1 MDLVTFSGDGYR
13 LIPSR
18 FPPVDV
24 YAGLVAN
31 DRFNELVEVENLT
44 NPRLQSEGRLLELYG
59 SPDSPQLQNW
69 NLAPFKYVNPEG
81 SRFFG
86 PMKPALEL
94 AADPQTALAVAVR
107 RREAFLRRTNEPPIG
122 LDMRML
128 KTPVEGDFFDLRRLA
143 VGIDA
148 LQRHGAADPLPEGAS
163 GVLFHADERPFADCI
178 SVIDKNVLA
187 RSVQTV
193 HYRFEWNGE
202 RISSIY
208 AFNDSKPEIDPADLF
223 GEAQILAA

>member
-1 MDLVTFSGDGYR
+1 MDLVSFSGSGFR

-24 YAGLVAN
+24 YAGLIAN
-31 DRFNELVEVENLT
+31 DRFDELVEVENLT
-44 NPRLQSEGRLLELYG
+44 NPRLQSESRLLELYG
-59 SPDSPQLQNW
+59 NPDSPQLQNW
-69 NLAPFKYVNPEG
+69 NLAPFKYVNPDG

-86 PMKPALEL
+86 PTRPALEL
-94 AADPQTALAVAVR
+94 ATDAQTALAIAVR
-107 RREAFLRRTNEPPIG
+107 RREVFLRRTSEPPLG

-128 KTPVEGDFFDLRRLA
+128 KTPVEGTFYDLRSLA
-143 VGIDA
+143 IGIDKSK
-148 LQRHGAADPLPEGAS
+148 RHEAADPLPHNAS
-163 GVLFHADERPFADCI
+163 GVLFRADERPFADCI
-178 SVIDKNVLA
+178 AVTDKNALA

-208 AFNDSKPEIDPADLF
+208 AFNNRKPEIDPADLF
-223 GEAQILAA
+223 GEAQVLAA

>member
-86 PMKPALEL
+86 PVQPALEL
-94 AADPQTALAVAVR
+94 AADPQTALAIAVR
-107 RREAFLRRTNEPPIG
+107 RRELFLRRTNEPSIG

-128 KTPVEGDFFDLRRLA
+128 KTPVQGQFLDLRSLA
-143 VGIDA
+143 VGIDK
-148 LQRHGAADPLPEGAS
+148 LQRHDAANSLPEGAS
-163 GVLFHADERPFADCI
+163 GVLFRADERPFADCI
-178 SVIDKNVLA
+178 SVTDKNALA

-202 RISSIY
+202 HISSIY
-208 AFNDSKPEIDPADLF
+208 AFNDRKPEIDPADLF
-223 GEAQILAA
+223 GEAQVLAA